1 MTCDDVRPQLT
12 AYLDGE
18 LEDERGS
25 AVRGHL
31 RGCDACRR
39 AADDEAALRDGLSSL
54 PVVDVP
60 ASLWGNV
67 QRRLAEE
74 EVADS
79 KRPRWKLVL
88 ASWKNWLPAPT
99 PRFALVSGALAV
111 IVCVW
116 AWRHTHPHGE
126 GDIVPSSPLATAPMP
141 APVEASPQPRAIEK
155 SGDVAEEVA
164 ALPSQTS
171 DSYAEAARELLG
183 LANDARGRWPADRQH
198 TFDTKLASLQQAVTA
213 APEGRA
219 RHGAYRALIRY
230 LERVTSRDEVA
241 FAEVLPR

>member
-31 RGCDACRR
+31 RGCETCRR
-39 AADDEAALRDGLSSL
+39 AADDEAALRDGLSKL
-54 PVVDVP
+54 PAVDVP

-126 GDIVPSSPLATAPMP
+126 GDIITPAPLATAPMP
-141 APVEASPQPRAIEK
+141 PVPSPQPPVVES

-164 ALPSQTS
+164 ALPRRTS
-171 DSYAEAARELLG
+171 DSYAEAAHELLG
-183 LANDARGRWPADRQH
+183 LANDARGRWPADRQQ
-198 TFDTKLASLQQAVTA
+198 TFDTTLAALQQAVTA

-241 FAEVLPR
+241 FAEVTPR

>member
-31 RGCDACRR
+31 RTCDDCRR
-39 AADDEAALRDGLSSL
+39 AADDEGVLRDGLQNL
-54 PVVDVP
+54 PALDVP
-60 ASLWGNV
+60 ASLWAGV

-79 KRPRWKLVL
+79 KQPRWRLVL
-88 ASWKNWLPAPT
+88 ASWKKWLPTPT
-99 PRFALVSGALAV
+99 PRLAIASGALAV

-116 AWRHTHPHGE
+116 AWRHTHHHGE
-126 GDIVPSSPLATAPMP
+126 GEGEIVTVPAPLAVNPPVHAP
-141 APVEASPQPRAIEK
+141 AVPVEK

-164 ALPSQTS
+164 ALPKQTS
-171 DSYAEAARELLG
+171 DSYAQAAQELLA
-183 LANDARGRWPADRQH
+183 LAQDARGQWTADRQQ
-198 TFDTKLASLQQAVTA
+198 TFDTKLASLTKAVTD

-219 RHGAYRALIRY
+219 RHSAYRALIRY
-230 LERVTSRDEVA
+230 LERVTTRDEVA
-241 FAEVLPR
+241 FAEVTPR